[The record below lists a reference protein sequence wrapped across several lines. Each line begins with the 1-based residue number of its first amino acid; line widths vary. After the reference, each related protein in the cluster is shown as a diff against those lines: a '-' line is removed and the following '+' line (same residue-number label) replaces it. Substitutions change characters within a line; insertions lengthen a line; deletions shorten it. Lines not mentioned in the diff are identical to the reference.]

1 MTLIQFRQE
10 FYSQLEAIYPETEI
24 AGIYGLLL
32 EEYMGITRVEAA
44 LRAQE
49 VLTGSELNL
58 LQRALERLLKQEPI
72 QYILG
77 YAYFYG
83 NKFNVN
89 KNVLIPR
96 PETELAVEK
105 AIEAIKKNRYKKIL
119 DIGTGSGAIAITIA
133 KAISDVFVTAV
144 DISVDA
150 LEVARCNAK
159 VLELENIEF
168 KVSDML
174 SNVDGKYD
182 LIISNPPYIAYDEI
196 DDIDEIVYQNEP
208 HLALFASENGVYYY
222 KEIIRNLKNYLNENG
237 MVVFEIGQ
245 KQGQIIKD
253 YALSLYPCV
262 DVKIIKDYNSL
273 DRIVIIKG

>member
-1 MTLIQFRQE
+1 MKLIDYIKE
-10 FYSQLEAIYPETEI
+10 KEQLALDNNLEKEAIKKLLIEFEYQDYTNLIMNYNNEI
-24 AGIYGLLL
+24 SSHYFNKVIDKYINEKL
-32 EEYMGITRVEAA
+32 
-44 LRAQE
+44 
-49 VLTGSELNL
+49 
-58 LQRALERLLKQEPI
+58 PI

-133 KAISDVFVTAV
+133 KAIPDVFVTAV

-159 VLELENIEF
+159 VLEVENIEF

-253 YALSLYPCV
+253 YALSLYPSV